1 MEMWHNGEQAS
12 GVTTAM
18 AGEGGGTV
26 SEGFHHISTRPHP
39 AFLTRSTETM
49 CASIYTYMGVSVW
62 VGPLLAK
69 IICGLWPD

>member
-18 AGEGGGTV
+18 TGEGGGTV
-26 SEGFHHISTRPHP
+26 SEGFITSEPAHIPPSS
-39 AFLTRSTETM
+39 TRSTETM